1 MYGGKADGDLDGRH
15 ENTVTTQK
23 WVNLYRLLLED
34 FKGKGHCVTM
44 DSAYMGDIM
53 AQIGR
58 HVWLVNMVG
67 TAQENC
73 TGANTGDEKKGPQE
87 RHLRSHHVAASSQ
100 EPLLCHLVQQ

>member
-1 MYGGKADGDLDGRH
+1 MYGRKADGNLNGRH

-23 WVNLYRLLLED
+23 WVNLYGLLLED

-67 TAQENC
+67 TAQENR
-73 TGANTGDEKKGPQE
+73 TGADTGD
-87 RHLRSHHVAASSQ
+87 
-100 EPLLCHLVQQ
+100 